1 MEATTVTPIVT
12 PSTYVQSTDD
22 KTLIIKGSILIAKVS
37 SVFME
42 IVTDFSITLIPS
54 NCFTYDREKTHHFII
69 SIFEK
74 KNFLARQFNIMF
86 QFFKKIFG

>member
-37 SVFME
+37 SIFME
-42 IVTDFSITLIPS
+42 IVADFSITLIPS
-54 NCFTYDREKTHHFII
+54 NCFTT
-69 SIFEK
+69 EK
-74 KNFLARQFNIMF
+74 KRIILSF
-86 QFFKKIFG
+86 QFLRKKIF